1 MKVTVVVRP
10 KDGILDPQGAAI
22 DRSLQGMGYASRG
35 VRAGKVFDLDLD
47 APDAA
52 AAAAAAHE
60 VAERVLTNPL
70 IESFEVVVHGA

>member
-22 DRSLQGMGYASRG
+22 ERSLQGLGYATRG
-35 VRAGKVFDLDLD
+35 VRAGKVFDLELD
-47 APDAA
+47 VPDAVA
-52 AAAAAAHE
+52 AERQARE

-70 IESFEVVVHGA
+70 IEGFEVVVHGG